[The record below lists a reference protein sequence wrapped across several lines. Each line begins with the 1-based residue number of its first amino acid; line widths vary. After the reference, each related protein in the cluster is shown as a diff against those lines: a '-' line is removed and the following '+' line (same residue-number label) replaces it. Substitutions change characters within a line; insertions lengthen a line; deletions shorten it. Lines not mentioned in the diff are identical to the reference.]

1 LIVPHQ
7 GATSKSC
14 YFVTANVFEKKS
26 HFPLALSLEIRYG
39 RECIS
44 AGSGAG
50 VSLKG
55 LQPRATLRH
64 SLALVLLSAFS
75 FFKKWGSTVRADVC
89 PKACPEACPRTS
101 AFADRTSRV

>member
-1 LIVPHQ
+1 MPGHPHPYFLKLLHPMTPWVPINCPH
-7 GATSKSC
+7 
-14 YFVTANVFEKKS
+14 Y
-26 HFPLALSLEIRYG
+26 HFALALSLEIRYS

-75 FFKKWGSTVRADVC
+75 FFKKWGSTVRAEVC
-89 PKACPEACPRTS
+89 PPYLLLLTARLK
-101 AFADRTSRV
+101 